1 MEKLDEALAKIT
13 NTMNELAQTH
23 GADAVDL
30 TLEVARMHAITGLTM
45 DVVLAVVCAFLC
57 KMFYSHSKEL
67 DYDSFY
73 HECLAPALTFIS
85 GGVAVISGA
94 SLFLVYRWVGIF
106 EPKIYIAYKLF
117 DKVL

>member
-30 TLEVARMHAITGLTM
+30 TLEVARMHAITGLTI
-45 DVVLAVVCAFLC
+45 DVVLAVVCAFMC
-57 KMFYSHSKEL
+57 KMFYSQIRYMDGE
-67 DYDSFY
+67 SFY
-73 HECLAPALTFIS
+73 HELVAPTLAFVS
-85 GGVAVISGA
+85 GFVAVFSAA
-94 SLFLVYRWVGIF
+94 SLFLVYRWYGIF
-106 EPKIYIAYKLF
+106 EPKIYIAYKMF

>member
-57 KMFYSHSKEL
+57 KMFYSHIKYA
-67 DYDSFY
+67 DVDSFY
-73 HECLAPALTFIS
+73 HELLAPFFTLVTGFIS
-85 GGVAVISGA
+85 VFSAASLLLVIS
-94 SLFLVYRWVGIF
+94 
-106 EPKIYIAYKLF
+106 
-117 DKVL
+117 